1 MRRLTVIEWRTVQL
15 FLGEDGISEVELDL
29 SDNRNVRCSC
39 ARFNSRFGKC
49 KHIKFIENAIV
60 ESGGQYSIQVPNS
73 VDELEA
79 ALAFDDAEAFREFV
93 VKYAKVEVL

>member
-1 MRRLTVIEWRTVQL
+1 VIEWRTVQL
-15 FLGEDGISEVELDL
+15 FLGEDGVCEVELDL

-39 ARFNSRFGKC
+39 ARSSLFGKC
-49 KHIKFIENAIV
+49 KHIKFIENAI
-60 ESGGQYSIQVPNS
+60 ESSGGQYSIQVPNH

-79 ALAFDDAEAFREFV
+79 ALAFDDAESFREFV